1 MILDEIGAVVRRSKA
16 KVAAL
21 PAVSHIDDTQSFLRN
36 YCYRF
41 RCITGR
47 KMHKRVIR
55 LPPRFFPP
63 SLSLPLTLSLSL
75 SPCWTAPNCATSPW
89 KLEQRRVQDVI
100 FLPGPNFLPVSRG
113 VPRCYRKSANPAQL
127 SRHAGNDPCQIG
139 GPRALVTLPLSPK
152 RREQPRRF
160 FRRYVNTHGGDSSPR
175 LRNAM
180 ESLFIPPHLY
190 VGLSRFLT

>member
-1 MILDEIGAVVRRSKA
+1 MLYA
-16 KVAAL
+16 
-21 PAVSHIDDTQSFLRN
+21 
-36 YCYRF
+36 C
-41 RCITGR
+41 
-47 KMHKRVIR
+47 
-55 LPPRFFPP
+55 PRDF
-63 SLSLPLTLSLSL
+63 SLPLFLFPLLSL
-75 SPCWTAPNCATSPW
+75 SPCVGLHQTAPLARGNWSNDAFKTLFSCRGQISS
-89 KLEQRRVQDVI
+89 
-100 FLPGPNFLPVSRG
+100 VSRG

-139 GPRALVTLPLSPK
+139 EPRALVALPLSPK

>member
-63 SLSLPLTLSLSL
+63 SLSLPLTLSLS
-75 SPCWTAPNCATSPW
+75 PCVGLHQTAPLARGNWSNDAFKTLFSCRGQISSPFHAVF
-89 KLEQRRVQDVI
+89 LAVIVNQRTR
-100 FLPGPNFLPVSRG
+100 PNFRATLETIPAKLANRVHSLPFPS
-113 VPRCYRKSANPAQL
+113 S
-127 SRHAGNDPCQIG
+127 
-139 GPRALVTLPLSPK
+139 
-152 RREQPRRF
+152 RREGSNRDDF
-160 FRRYVNTHGGDSSPR
+160 FGD
-175 LRNAM
+175 
-180 ESLFIPPHLY
+180 
-190 VGLSRFLT
+190 T